1 MLNGPLFRSDL
12 ENALMTTPSRLL
24 DFFSLEASEYL
35 ARLEA
40 MANRQGLE
48 SSEAAQFAA
57 AARGLRGSATMA
69 KAGELARLA
78 GSVERIASGVVQGV
92 TSWDPEIQRAVVGAV
107 EDLKLLVRSVR
118 SWGPEQDARV
128 DDAVRRLARYGPSR
142 EERKEDV
149 ILPISQLFYNDD
161 GQDIVYVAPNART
174 HYEQQLREQGG
185 GIGSGTLSPEI
196 KRVPTPSRQAPAG
209 PIAGSAPRAQTPV
222 RGQTPPRG
230 QELKDVLNSSL
241 ATMRSLES
249 RHSGPQPA
257 GELVPIQQLLY
268 RGQRA
273 IERAAEIRRA
283 LKKSGTPPTRALVDE
298 LVDLVEL
305 ASEE

>member
-1 MLNGPLFRSDL
+1 
-12 ENALMTTPSRLL
+12 MTTPGRLL
-24 DFFSLEASEYL
+24 DFFSLEASECL

-40 MANRQGLE
+40 MATKQGLE
-48 SSEAAQFAA
+48 SSDATQFAA

-69 KAGELARLA
+69 KATGLARLA
-78 GSVERIASGVVQGV
+78 NSVERIASGVVQGA
-92 TSWDPEIQRAVVGAV
+92 TSWDPEVQRAVIGAV

-118 SWGPEQDARV
+118 TWGAEQEARV
-128 DDAVRRLARYGPSR
+128 EESVSRLARFGPAR
-142 EERKEDV
+142 EEKQADV
-149 ILPISQLFYNDD
+149 IVPVSQLFYNDD
-161 GQDIVYVAPNART
+161 GQHIVYVAPNPRT
-174 HYEQQLREQGG
+174 HYEQQLRDQGSV
-185 GIGSGTLSPEI
+185 IGPGTLSPEV
-196 KRVPTPSRQAPAG
+196 KRVPTPARTTPARPTPARPAPA
-209 PIAGSAPRAQTPV
+209 
-222 RGQTPPRG
+222 GQTPPRG

-257 GELVPIQQLLY
+257 TELVPIQQLLY
-268 RGQRA
+268 KGQRA

-305 ASEE
+305 ATQE